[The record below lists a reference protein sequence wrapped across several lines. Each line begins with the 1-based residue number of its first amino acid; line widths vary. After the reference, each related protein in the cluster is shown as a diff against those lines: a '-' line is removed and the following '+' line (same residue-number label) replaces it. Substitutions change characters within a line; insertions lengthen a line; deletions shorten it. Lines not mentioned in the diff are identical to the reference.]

1 MTTRE
6 QNIVSVIKDRIE
18 KFETS
23 VTVANVG
30 TVIEVGDGI
39 ARIHGL
45 GHVGASEL
53 LEFPHE
59 IMGLALN
66 LEEDNVGAAILGGK
80 AAGQKNGGFDRVEE
94 GQAKACRLKDKVFR
108 PRADARAV
116 YDQLFQVYLALHN
129 SLGGVEK
136 SADLGGAMK
145 KLLELKKAAAGSA
158 R

>member
-66 LEEDNVGAAILGGK
+66 LEEDNVGAAILGESNEVKEGDEVK
-80 AAGQKNGGFDRVEE
+80 ATGRVIEVPVGDALLGRVVDPLGRPLGHSIDGQGRT
-94 GQAKACRLKDKVFR
+94 
-108 PRADARAV
+108 
-116 YDQLFQVYLALHN
+116 
-129 SLGGVEK
+129 
-136 SADLGGAMK
+136 
-145 KLLELKKAAAGSA
+145 
-158 R
+158 